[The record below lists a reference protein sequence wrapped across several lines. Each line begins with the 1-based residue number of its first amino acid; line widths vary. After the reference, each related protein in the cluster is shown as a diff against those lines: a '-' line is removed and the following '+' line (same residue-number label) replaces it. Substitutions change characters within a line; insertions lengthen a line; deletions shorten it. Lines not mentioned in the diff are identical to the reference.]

1 MKKLIKKYDI
11 EIISMLLTIIIGL
24 LLYYSITEYKYE
36 KYEIGAIY
44 RDYDSYLGE
53 NPFKKNYTDYLMLD
67 YKDGFVKMKNI
78 ETGEIIADEDLDL
91 NLTKIEK

>member
-1 MKKLIKKYDI
+1 MKKLIKKYYI
-11 EIISMLLTIIIGL
+11 EIFAVLFSICLFFLA
-24 LLYYSITEYKYE
+24 YSVLNYKYE

-44 RDYDSYLGE
+44 RHYDSYYGE
-53 NPFKKNYTDYLMLD
+53 NPFKKNYTDYIMLD

-78 ETGEIIADEDLDL
+78 ETGEIYADEDSDF